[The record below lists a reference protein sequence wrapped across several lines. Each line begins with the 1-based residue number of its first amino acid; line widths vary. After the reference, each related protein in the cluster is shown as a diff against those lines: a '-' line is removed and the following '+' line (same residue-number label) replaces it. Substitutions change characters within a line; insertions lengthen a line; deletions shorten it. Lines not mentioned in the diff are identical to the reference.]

1 VHSVFFMSSQASIG
15 NPNNV
20 AHCENINM
28 KNPTAPATKG
38 LKPLIAK
45 ISQKKFF
52 FSLHPPFFLGCVEKR
67 FKKIERAI

>member
-1 VHSVFFMSSQASIG
+1 MSSQASIG

-45 ISQKKFF
+45 ISQKNSFF
-52 FSLHPPFFLGCVEKR
+52 PCTHHFFWVVL
-67 FKKIERAI
+67 KKDLKK